1 MRRQADKGGQ
11 GLFGSSI
18 FGASTRELRDID
30 DVRREAAAR
39 ISSVPREEYEAEKE
53 QIIDRLS
60 KVTLPSVAGDI
71 SRAMDFVENVNEAVA
86 KSHTADGIY
95 RHLKGIYPDMT
106 RPVAEEIAGIVA
118 DIQKMATRYLEAKP
132 RRGVGLGEVRLAVV
146 PEGTAPELV
155 RQLESLG
162 IPVRTYEPGNE
173 RQRADIISRETAD
186 RGLRFRRRTAGVQKR
201 DSGAVPTPREAR
213 AAMPVLDL
221 AVRDTRARLDAAGD
235 PQERR
240 ELQEQ
245 LDQLL
250 EEQDAYATGRAP
262 QTPQQRASVRRAAET
277 TAAALG
283 EKVVIHTTAAGIT
296 HPNAAVRARMQRA
309 KGWYDA
315 ATGEVHI
322 NAFNHATEADV
333 ARTMLHESIGHKAL
347 RDFYGDRFDSFLDE
361 IYTSAEESIRRQIA
375 AGMGRNGWNVR
386 EATEEYMASLAETVD
401 RHGAEYL
408 DTATRRLWQR
418 AKTAV
423 KRTLNRILEKAGL
436 TARVGLTDRDLSYL
450 LWRQYRSRR
459 KAGALEAAENQTR
472 LEALRRDPES
482 FAPEQTYGHEKTP
495 VAGQPNRANEKL
507 TSGSILL
514 SAKGDSSSNANVPSE
529 VSAKVTNNTQSAKNN
544 IRKFINGD
552 AKMDLSS
559 VSNAFKSIGS
569 LFSMRSNGGSRYTI
583 LRADNGDT
591 IALRLSD
598 HAANGRN
605 FGRDNAD
612 RNVSI
617 VIERRKFNTPE
628 SDIAFTEV
636 TIPVETFNRRPSET
650 VRAIV
655 EGVDGLLRGEEFSLD
670 PSLGTVEKKG
680 NASDATYRF
689 RDGDREAAADPAAAE
704 ETRSRRIFDLM
715 VDMCNRNKDNV
726 EYRDAARKTLTGRLA
741 TVARGMRLQRDFD
754 RAQLSAVTD
763 TCNKMIGLEILDT
776 DSRADLAR
784 TIKTIDGSAGKEDL
798 EDTAYR
804 LLHIASHSQ
813 VRMARRRLDDLSK
826 IRGTKTG
833 DDRIQRQAGLDP
845 EGQATAKAFRDFR
858 KLPEQNIQTAMAR
871 VSERIAGDDVPQSAS
886 MLAAAEMLGLRQALL
901 HSQEDA
907 LHRDNI
913 NNIKAAVEELKRTYD
928 RTLSGEERR
937 RYRQAKKSLGQ
948 QRIVEE
954 LRHADA
960 LGAIADSMG
969 DTLQASKERVRIFR
983 EAEKER
989 VNTIHHD
996 ANCDMQGHPAHA
1008 DKPARSKLVNNAMTS
1023 FFLAPTMT
1031 FDQMLRMFGK
1041 HSANGEGYLY
1051 YRFMSGPQG
1060 WQACEDR
1067 RFKSKQAK
1075 ERILDRKAAEILG
1088 KDKAHWADLYKLKDT
1103 AYLAATEMED
1113 SFEVRESA

>member
-1 MRRQADKGGQ
+1 
-11 GLFGSSI
+11 
-18 FGASTRELRDID
+18 
-30 DVRREAAAR
+30 
-39 ISSVPREEYEAEKE
+39 
-53 QIIDRLS
+53 
-60 KVTLPSVAGDI
+60 
-71 SRAMDFVENVNEAVA
+71 
-86 KSHTADGIY
+86 
-95 RHLKGIYPDMT
+95 
-106 RPVAEEIAGIVA
+106 
-118 DIQKMATRYLEAKP
+118 
-132 RRGVGLGEVRLAVV
+132 
-146 PEGTAPELV
+146 
-155 RQLESLG
+155 
-162 IPVRTYEPGNE
+162 
-173 RQRADIISRETAD
+173 
-186 RGLRFRRRTAGVQKR
+186 
-201 DSGAVPTPREAR
+201 
-213 AAMPVLDL
+213 
-221 AVRDTRARLDAAGD
+221 
-235 PQERR
+235 
-240 ELQEQ
+240 
-245 LDQLL
+245 
-250 EEQDAYATGRAP
+250 
-262 QTPQQRASVRRAAET
+262 
-277 TAAALG
+277 
-283 EKVVIHTTAAGIT
+283 
-296 HPNAAVRARMQRA
+296 
-309 KGWYDA
+309 
-315 ATGEVHI
+315 
-322 NAFNHATEADV
+322 
-333 ARTMLHESIGHKAL
+333 
-347 RDFYGDRFDSFLDE
+347 
-361 IYTSAEESIRRQIA
+361 
-375 AGMGRNGWNVR
+375 
-386 EATEEYMASLAETVD
+386 
-401 RHGAEYL
+401 
-408 DTATRRLWQR
+408 
-418 AKTAV
+418 
-423 KRTLNRILEKAGL
+423 
-436 TARVGLTDRDLSYL
+436 
-450 LWRQYRSRR
+450 
-459 KAGALEAAENQTR
+459 
-472 LEALRRDPES
+472 
-482 FAPEQTYGHEKTP
+482 
-495 VAGQPNRANEKL
+495 
-507 TSGSILL
+507 
-514 SAKGDSSSNANVPSE
+514 
-529 VSAKVTNNTQSAKNN
+529 
-544 IRKFINGD
+544 
-552 AKMDLSS
+552 MDLSS

-612 RNVSI
+612 WNVSI

-689 RDGDREAAADPAAAE
+689 RDGDREAAADPATAE

-784 TIKTIDGSAGKEDL
+784 TIKAIDGSAGKEDL

-1060 WQACEDR
+1060 WQAC
-1067 RFKSKQAK
+1067 
-1075 ERILDRKAAEILG
+1075 
-1088 KDKAHWADLYKLKDT
+1088 
-1103 AYLAATEMED
+1103 
-1113 SFEVRESA
+1113 